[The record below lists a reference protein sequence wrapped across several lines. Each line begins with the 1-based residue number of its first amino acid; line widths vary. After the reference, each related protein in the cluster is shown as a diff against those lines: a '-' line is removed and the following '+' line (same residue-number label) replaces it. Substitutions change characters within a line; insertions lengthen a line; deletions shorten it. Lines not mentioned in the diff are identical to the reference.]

1 MEIKM
6 CPICAEPIPNRLHAG
21 EYCGALSRRDN
32 KTEICSECGV
42 MEAIEDFN
50 SKSPFV
56 DELVKGVLL
65 SEFGGEGGWKDV
77 GIDLGYSEIWH
88 PISFTE
94 CFMEVE
100 QYDMNLS
107 TVDRVANDGIFTRL
121 SRRDIVN
128 GVKWTAIADGQVR
141 RAWRDGVKYGQYFF
155 TAEMG
160 NAIMLM
166 AVKMATEDGDD
177 GDTRGAELSAL
188 HQSED
193 VHS

>member
-42 MEAIEDFN
+42 MEAMEDFN
-50 SKSPFV
+50 NLPQQLTWQTTGQFT

-65 SEFGGEGGWKDV
+65 SEFAGEGGWKNV
-77 GIDLGYSEIWH
+77 SIDSAYSAIGH
-88 PISFTE
+88 PISFTDE
-94 CFMEVE
+94 FIEVE
-100 QYDMNLS
+100 QYDMSLS

-141 RAWRDGVKYGQYFF
+141 RAWRDSVKYGQYFF

-166 AVKMATEDGDD
+166 AIKMATED
-177 GDTRGAELSAL
+177 ANQPVS
-188 HQSED
+188 
-193 VHS
+193 